1 MKVSP
6 ITLGLFCIL
15 ALCLAS
21 SNAQFSPFWNFWRN
35 KAISS
40 KAIKK
45 SFFLQDDDFDDL
57 DGLNKRGVLPHTN
70 SKLGSKKGLSAQT
83 LKSLAGK

>member
-1 MKVSP
+1 MRVSP

-15 ALCLAS
+15 VLCIAS
-21 SNAQFSPFWNFWRN
+21 NNAQLSPFWNLLRN
-35 KAISS
+35 RAPQNNVL
-40 KAIKK
+40 KK
-45 SFFLQDDDFDDL
+45 SFSLQDDDFDDL
-57 DGLNKRGVLPHTN
+57 DGLNKRGVLPRTN